1 MLKQIYMPIL
11 ATLGGAALIA
21 LLIFGVLALGSN
33 RTLDQAL
40 AAGHPPLAPAA
51 ARRLPFLDEPRTT
64 TLEHYRGRV
73 VLLNF
78 WASWCPPCQQEAPL
92 IALAQHELSRYGAT
106 VLGISYKDTR
116 ADANAFMREHRL
128 DIPDVRDVNG
138 SFAEAYGTAALP
150 ESFLIDPSGR
160 IVAISRGEINSAFVQ
175 EAVALARQA
184 GHVTRAQASAR

>member
-1 MLKQIYMPIL
+1 MPIL
-11 ATLGGAALIA
+11 ATLGGVALIA

-33 RTLDQAL
+33 RTLDEAL

-51 ARRLPFLDEPRTT
+51 SQRLPFLNESGATALAR
-64 TLEHYRGRV
+64 YRGHV

-92 IALAQHELSRYGAT
+92 IAEAQRELSPYGAT
-106 VLGISYKDTR
+106 VLGVSYKDTR
-116 ADANAFMREHRL
+116 ADASAFMREHHL
-128 DIPDVRDVNG
+128 DFPDVRDVTG

-160 IVAISRGEINSAFVQ
+160 IVSISRGEINAAFVQ

-184 GHVTRAQASAR
+184 ASGGRTQAGAQ